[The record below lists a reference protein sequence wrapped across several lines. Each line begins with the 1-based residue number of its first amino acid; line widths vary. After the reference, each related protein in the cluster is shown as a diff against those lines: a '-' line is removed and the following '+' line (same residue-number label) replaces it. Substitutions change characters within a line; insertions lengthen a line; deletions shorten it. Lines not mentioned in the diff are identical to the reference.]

1 MLCINDVAL
10 RANDVVPL
18 GQIAVSH
25 RRNTPTRH
33 SLRKVLL
40 VILSYGAVGV
50 PRDIVKYR
58 GVLAPKNRRLSIV
71 YPQFALKGNVAWSE
85 TDILSRL
92 ARTSFCG
99 ANIVADCI
107 PHYISPFSHTTSM
120 KTRTKRDINP
130 TDRMI
135 QGNKDE
141 ADGMLSLWGMKPRKH
156 LKTKRLK
163 K

>member
-58 GVLAPKNRRLSIV
+58 GVLAPKNRRL
-71 YPQFALKGNVAWSE
+71 LKDNTRRFLRFG
-85 TDILSRL
+85 
-92 ARTSFCG
+92 
-99 ANIVADCI
+99 
-107 PHYISPFSHTTSM
+107 HYGFSLRGPSV
-120 KTRTKRDINP
+120 RNDN
-130 TDRMI
+130 
-135 QGNKDE
+135 
-141 ADGMLSLWGMKPRKH
+141 
-156 LKTKRLK
+156 
-163 K
+163 